1 MAHILLTFGCLF
13 YNDHVLSLNLS
24 FEWFLGYHPR
34 KGYIRQ
40 KFVCFKSS
48 IIEHSFA
55 KNELNNSAFFLKSIT
70 NLFSLNKGGIIGV
83 FLLFKNISKI
93 NQYALGDTRESLSW
107 YSGIIPVS

>member
-40 KFVCFKSS
+40 KFVCFKQ
-48 IIEHSFA
+48 
-55 KNELNNSAFFLKSIT
+55 ELRRQTAA
-70 NLFSLNKGGIIGV
+70 V
-83 FLLFKNISKI
+83 I
-93 NQYALGDTRESLSW
+93 NYRAPFRKKW
-107 YSGIIPVS
+107 VK